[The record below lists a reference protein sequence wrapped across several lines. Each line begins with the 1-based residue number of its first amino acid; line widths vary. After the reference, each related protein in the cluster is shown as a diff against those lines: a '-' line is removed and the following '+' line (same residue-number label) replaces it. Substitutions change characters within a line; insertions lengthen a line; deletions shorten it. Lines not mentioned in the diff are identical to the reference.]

1 MKILFVED
9 NDDVREVFAFKVIDL
24 TGAEVIHAA
33 SGKAGIEILKQ
44 LQAEIDMI
52 ICDHHMLD
60 GNGDEVYKFL
70 EGNPLQEKFIVM
82 TGDSD
87 LEVKK
92 LYPGL
97 DKTLFLTKPPI
108 PDSFE
113 EGD

>member
-1 MKILFVED
+1 MLPA
-9 NDDVREVFAFKVIDL
+9 VRPVSKF
-24 TGAEVIHAA
+24 
-33 SGKAGIEILKQ
+33 SKQ

-87 LEVKK
+87 LEEKK
-92 LYPGL
+92 
-97 DKTLFLTKPPI
+97 TI
-108 PDSFE
+108 PRSR
-113 EGD
+113 